1 MRDEVITIADAL
13 DAIGALEWALFYGLA
28 VGIGAY
34 LLFILALQNNNDDD

>member
-34 LLFILALQNNNDDD
+34 LLFVLAMQQDDDD